1 MRQELLAWF
10 AREGLLLQSVTTAAE
25 DPEHDEIKVTV
36 RAPIVAL
43 GRGAD
48 DFRECPDPVLFGYPA
63 SCLDLMTLDDFHW
76 FILRW
81 FEQAVAAG
89 RARCFVCNT
98 VLDNSPERPWD
109 AVFVQSEW
117 HCWLVVH
124 FDCKRYLG
132 RDLKG
137 RNPFEVRLREPE
149 FFNLR
154 LTGDG
159 NGGQSG

>member
-25 DPEHDEIKVTV
+25 DPEHDEIKVTL

-43 GRGAD
+43 GHGYD
-48 DFRECPDPVLFGYPA
+48 DFRECPDPVLFGYPEA
-63 SCLDLMTLDDFHW
+63 ALELMTLEDFHW
-76 FILRW
+76 FVLRW

-89 RARCFVCNT
+89 RARCFVCSR
-98 VLDNSPERPWD
+98 VLEQEGGRPWD
-109 AVFVQSEW
+109 AVFVSSEW

-124 FDCKRYLG
+124 FDCKKYLQ

-137 RNPFEVRLREPE
+137 RNPFEVHLREPE

-154 LTGDG
+154 LKGEESDG
-159 NGGQSG
+159 